1 MSSTQI
7 QGLDNVKSKLAKLS
21 SLING
26 SGMQEIMR
34 DIGEKIKLDIEMS
47 FENEKSPFGEVWR
60 VRKAVGK
67 DYNNNNNRKLL
78 HEKGNLSS
86 NWQTKAT
93 PKQVTVS
100 NNTVKA
106 YGAVQNWGS
115 KKSSGRGS
123 GIPARRY
130 LPIDDNGE
138 LEPKLKKSIEK
149 IVVDKI
155 EKVLN

>member
-1 MSSTQI
+1 MAEI
-7 QGLDNVKSKLAKLS
+7 QGLDNVKAKLAKLS

-26 SGMQEIMR
+26 QGMQEMMT
-34 DIGEKIKLDIEMS
+34 DIGEKIKSDIEMS
-47 FENEKSPFGEVWR
+47 FEEEKSPFGEVWR

-67 DYNNNNNRKLL
+67 SWNDNNGRKLL
-78 HEKGNLSS
+78 YKEGDLS
-86 NWQTKAT
+86 TKWLT
-93 PKQVTVS
+93 HVIESGVTVS

-123 GIPARRY
+123 GIPARRF

-149 IVVDKI
+149 IVTDKI
-155 EKVLN
+155 KKVLN